1 MRTRKE
7 AHRDSREHHEKMAE
21 HPPDNKALT
30 WFRRPAGV
38 VAMIQA
44 QAAQMEKG
52 GAKQMRLINPDDIKI
67 PTDMIHNIG
76 GCYMIR
82 IEDVQRVILS
92 TPTACVIGIDEAGEC
107 HKTERKLPELRN

>member
-38 VAMIQA
+38 VEMIQA
-44 QAAQMEKG
+44 QAAQMEHKTV
-52 GAKQMRLINPDDIKI
+52 AEYMAEKYDIKGSVADGQEH
-67 PTDMIHNIG
+67 T
-76 GCYMIR
+76 
-82 IEDVQRVILS
+82 
-92 TPTACVIGIDEAGEC
+92 
-107 HKTERKLPELRN
+107 